1 MNLTNAFSFKNPI
14 CFQRKRDIKLI
25 LFYEARNIIKTS
37 ISFQIYFK
45 ASHRQH
51 HLAMLCTVSDIRVYQ
66 AKNASTPLV

>member
-14 CFQRKRDIKLI
+14 CFQRKKRYKT
-25 LFYEARNIIKTS
+25 NIILRGKKYNQN
-37 ISFQIYFK
+37 IHIFQIYFK

-51 HLAMLCTVSDIRVYQ
+51 HLVMLCTVSDIRVYQ

>member
-1 MNLTNAFSFKNPI
+1 MHLVLKIRFVFKE
-14 CFQRKRDIKLI
+14 KRYIKLI

-45 ASHRQH
+45 VSHRQH
-51 HLAMLCTVSDIRVYQ
+51 HLVMLCTVSDIRVYQ